1 MDTPLYII
9 KPSSRKDKR
18 YVVITNKG
26 NMSHHFGSKAY
37 DNYTDHGDDKRKK
50 SYLARHK
57 TRENWDKDG
66 IHTSGFW
73 SRWLLWNEKSLVKS
87 ARYIENRFGV
97 RIVMKHGNLKG
108 T

>member
-1 MDTPLYII
+1 MDPPIYII
-9 KPSSRKDKR
+9 KPSTRKNKR
-18 YVVITNKG
+18 YVVVMEG
-26 NMSHHFGSKAY
+26 MQHHFGSTQY
-37 DNYTDHGDDKRKK
+37 ENYTDHGNDNRKA

-57 TRENWDKDG
+57 TRENWDKSG

-87 ARYIENRFGV
+87 ARDIEKRFGV
-97 RIVMKHGNLKG
+97 RIVMKHGNLNG